1 MSDCIPAASARDP
14 SIRAVAYFEAF
25 KGVLALLAASGLLL
39 LASQGVHDLVVR
51 LAQHGHL
58 NPASRDPH
66 VLLSLIADVPRPDLL
81 LMAAGALGYATIR
94 FFESYGLFRER
105 AWAEWL
111 AAVSGGIYVPFE
123 LLALWRHPNWLSLA
137 ILLVNLLV
145 VAVVV
150 RALIL
155 RRRQAKAADLPV
167 SDPAG

>member
-1 MSDCIPAASARDP
+1 MSDRAPAPVPHDS

-39 LASQGVHDLVVR
+39 LASQDVQDLVVR
-51 LAQHGHL
+51 LARYGHL
-58 NPASRDPH
+58 NPASHDPH
-66 VLLSLIADVPRPDLL
+66 VLLSLLADVSQPDLL
-81 LMAAGALGYATIR
+81 LMAGGALGYATIR
-94 FFESYGLFRER
+94 FFEAYGLFRER

-137 ILLVNLLV
+137 VLLVNLLV

-150 RALIL
+150 RALVL
-155 RRRQAKAADLPV
+155 HRRKQNMPDLPV

>member
-1 MSDCIPAASARDP
+1 MADHLHLAVPHDP

-39 LASQGVHDLVVR
+39 LASDGVHDLVVR

-66 VLLSLIADVPRPDLL
+66 VLFSLIADVSRPDLL

-123 LLALWRHPNWLSLA
+123 LLALWRHPGWLSLL

-155 RRRQAKAADLPV
+155 RRRKSSAENLPLP
-167 SDPAG
+167 S